1 MFCCAQA
8 LDRRRYDSHALFC
21 LFSPCFADGIRVCA
35 DDDAVSDDDDD
46 LPDLEDEDG
55 DDAGEMDEVD

>member
-1 MFCCAQA
+1 MTVRFTNTF
-8 LDRRRYDSHALFC
+8 LSVSL
-21 LFSPCFADGIRVCA
+21 CFADGIRVCA